1 LHTLEPFLFQS
12 HETLVIV
19 DPGDLHIDGGQLSL
33 VTGRERRCLA
43 RFVESLAN
51 TFARPLVGL
60 CSKSRADPAHPF
72 KSAGNSH
79 LLVELRT

>member
-1 LHTLEPFLFQS
+1 MCLPGSRRTSPSTEPFLFQS

-33 VTGRERRCLA
+33 VTGRER
-43 RFVESLAN
+43 
-51 TFARPLVGL
+51 GL

-79 LLVELRT
+79 LLVELRK